1 MVKIC
6 GATRLP
12 DIDLLAAAEVD
23 LVGLWHGVP
32 GGHAELDTARL
43 ATLSDAATRTGTL
56 TPVLVTLAGRPE
68 TLAAAVDISGIR
80 TVQLHGYQ
88 PPGLVRELKSE
99 VPVLTVV
106 KVLHVRHG
114 WCPER
119 PLIRSYERAGVDVF
133 LFDAVGADGRIGS
146 TAQPLDPAVVLDLA
160 ALINVPFLLA
170 GGITAANAAA
180 FATVATRH
188 DFLGVDVDTG
198 ARDGA
203 GRFDGERVRA
213 IRREWTSGDTAG
225 AVR

>member
-1 MVKIC
+1 MLKIC

-114 WCPER
+114 WCPEK

-180 FATVATRH
+180 FATVATRQ

-198 ARDGA
+198 ARDGE